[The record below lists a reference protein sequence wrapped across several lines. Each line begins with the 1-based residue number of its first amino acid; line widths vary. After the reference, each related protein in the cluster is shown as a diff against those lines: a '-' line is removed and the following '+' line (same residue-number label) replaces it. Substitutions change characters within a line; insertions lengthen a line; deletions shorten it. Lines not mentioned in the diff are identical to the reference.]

1 MRPKSFERH
10 LLICCMQV
18 CVLVAVQL
26 EHCTQGGAWHV
37 GREEEGVER
46 VHKCA
51 NNEVCANLE
60 RVKSFSHLTL
70 PSLAPSLAPSLSSP
84 TLQHPDP
91 PSLSLSPAS
100 LARGKPNNTLDPSL
114 RRRRRWWWWRRRSYS
129 IILQREPGR
138 LRSSKGASIRPHE
151 SAGCSPVSGGRT
163 IDFARVGPSV
173 PEVSPARTALKL
185 FFSGANA
192 LSAMPSL
199 LTRNPGP
206 IPIWFCLVTLTV
218 FSPPLRLDFGPKSQR
233 AENR

>member
-1 MRPKSFERH
+1 MRESRKSEIF
-10 LLICCMQV
+10 
-18 CVLVAVQL
+18 
-26 EHCTQGGAWHV
+26 
-37 GREEEGVER
+37 
-46 VHKCA
+46 
-51 NNEVCANLE
+51 
-60 RVKSFSHLTL
+60 
-70 PSLAPSLAPSLSSP
+70 LAPNPSFPCSLPCSLPLQSHIATSRS
-84 TLQHPDP
+84 TL
-91 PSLSLSPAS
+91 SLSLSCVTW
-100 LARGKPNNTLDPSL
+100 RGKPNNTLDPSL

-173 PEVSPARTALKL
+173 PEVSPVRTTLKL